1 MEKRIATLSIFLYK
15 KDSVEKVNNIL
26 TDYSDIIISRMGIP
40 YREKNIAVIVV
51 ILDGTTDEIGALSG
65 KIGNLNG
72 ISVKSAI
79 SK

>member
-1 MEKRIATLSIFLYK
+1 MEKRIGTLSIFLYK

-26 TDYSDIIISRMGIP
+26 SDYSDIIISRMGIP